1 MLYTNV
7 IFQTSPHT
15 CCGSICSPT
24 LQMRTQRLAAA
35 KQWPVRSCSLLGISA
50 SMGPLQEVCP
60 NVPPSS
66 LCPCSH
72 ELLPWAPGA
81 PQHDILDCTALP
93 GTALGPLPQQWP
105 SLTWQKPDLVA
116 MFLHCVP
123 LLQPGPAIMKI
134 DDQRGLEEVCGAQGR
149 RERGRCL

>member
-1 MLYTNV
+1 MISWIAQLCQV
-7 IFQTSPHT
+7 
-15 CCGSICSPT
+15 
-24 LQMRTQRLAAA
+24 
-35 KQWPVRSCSLLGISA
+35 LL
-50 SMGPLQEVCP
+50 
-60 NVPPSS
+60 
-66 LCPCSH
+66 
-72 ELLPWAPGA
+72 WAP
-81 PQHDILDCTALP
+81 CRSS
-93 GTALGPLPQQWP
+93 WP